1 MIRTHTEILAL
12 MEEAVEFGVR
22 HVESGGLPFVGV
34 ILGKDGYTSTPGV
47 NLVHQTGDPSAH
59 AEIVAMR
66 TAMRDQGC
74 SDLSGTWLLATGEPC
89 GLCYRFALDT
99 GVDRIYVAVDSDIV
113 AGQGFDYRGS
123 YAAYGIDGTR
133 LEGTVHRV
141 PVERGLEPFQRFLT
155 LRAGGVTEPPNQA
168 TPTKGNKS

>member
-1 MIRTHTEILAL
+1 MIRTHTELLAL

-34 ILGKDGYTSTPGV
+34 ILGKDGYISSPGT

-66 TAMRDQGC
+66 TAMRDQGR
-74 SDLSGTWLLATGEPC
+74 SNLSGTWLLATGEPC
-89 GLCYRFALDT
+89 GLCYRFAIGN
-99 GVDRIYVAVDSDIV
+99 GVGRIYVAVDGDIV

-123 YAAYGIDGTR
+123 YAAYGIDRTR
-133 LEGTVHRV
+133 LAGTVRRL
-141 PVERGLEPFQRFLT
+141 PVERGLEPFQRFLSF
-155 LRAGGVTEPPNQA
+155 RAGGAIESLNQA
-168 TPTKGNKS
+168 TPTKGNKL